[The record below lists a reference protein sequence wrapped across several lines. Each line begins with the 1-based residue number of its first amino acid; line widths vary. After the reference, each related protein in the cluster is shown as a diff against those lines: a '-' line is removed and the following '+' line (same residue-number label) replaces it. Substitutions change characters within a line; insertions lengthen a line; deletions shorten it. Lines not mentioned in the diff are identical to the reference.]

1 MQINLKFVTFR
12 IYNTIMKIFIANLPH
27 KLEEAELKTMLTQ
40 FGQVASVKL
49 LTDKETG
56 KRKGFGFIEMPVR
69 EQAKAAIAALNE
81 REVYG
86 RKIALSEA
94 VEKEQER
101 GSSFQRPRR
110 EYRSSESQNNGE
122 VDGNRW

>member
-1 MQINLKFVTFR
+1 
-12 IYNTIMKIFIANLPH
+12 MKIFIANVPH

-69 EQAKAAIAALNE
+69 EQAQSAIAALHDK
-81 REVYG
+81 EVYG
-86 RKIALSEA
+86 RKLSLSEA
-94 VEKEQER
+94 VEKAGER
-101 GSSFQRPRR
+101 RNNFERPRR
-110 EYRSSESQNNGE
+110 EYRSLGDSANDEI
-122 VDGNRW
+122 DGNRW